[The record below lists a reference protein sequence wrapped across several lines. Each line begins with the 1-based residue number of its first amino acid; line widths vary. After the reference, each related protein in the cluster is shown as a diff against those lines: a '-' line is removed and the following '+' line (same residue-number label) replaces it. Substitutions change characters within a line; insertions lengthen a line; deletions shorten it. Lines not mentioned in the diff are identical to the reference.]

1 MPTNLRRDVRVC
13 SRTFFSVAASDSTC
27 CICWAWYCYI
37 RVDTGGELLSDFRVS
52 VDIVRVGEDFCRV
65 VGVVLGFL
73 LGFLLVFESLF
84 LFVDLGT
91 KFLLTGFGVFASGV

>member
-1 MPTNLRRDVRVC
+1 MLANILLGCGKRFDLLHLLGLVLL
-13 SRTFFSVAASDSTC
+13 
-27 CICWAWYCYI
+27 I

-52 VDIVRVGEDFCRV
+52 VDIVCVGEDLCRV